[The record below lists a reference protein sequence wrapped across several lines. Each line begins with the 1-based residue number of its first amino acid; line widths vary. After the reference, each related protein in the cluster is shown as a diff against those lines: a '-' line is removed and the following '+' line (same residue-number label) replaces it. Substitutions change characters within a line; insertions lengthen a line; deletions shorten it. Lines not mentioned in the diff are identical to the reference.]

1 MAGRIHLFVLAL
13 AYAASSVD
21 AFVVPST
28 GPSQMAFS
36 RDVQARTATSLMA
49 TEEKAGPMVSG
60 EELEIMLTEWDEP
73 LIVDA
78 YATWCGPCQQ
88 VAPEFEAAAE
98 ELKGRVRFVK
108 LDTDEEPDMADRLK
122 VMGLPTL
129 MYLGKVEPE
138 EGSDET
144 ARAVLKVRIEGTLRK
159 ESIIAL
165 AEHHFFG
172 GPKPETLL
180 PV

>member
-1 MAGRIHLFVLAL
+1 
-13 AYAASSVD
+13 
-21 AFVVPST
+21 
-28 GPSQMAFS
+28 
-36 RDVQARTATSLMA
+36 
-49 TEEKAGPMVSG
+49 MVSG

-78 YATWCGPCQQ
+78 YATWCGPCLMM
-88 VAPEFEAAAE
+88 APEFEAAAK

-108 LDTDEEPDMADRLK
+108 LDTDEEPEMSARLNI
-122 VMGLPTL
+122 MGLPTL
-129 MYLGKVEPE
+129 MFLDKFEPE

-144 ARAVLKVRIEGTLRK
+144 ARAVLKDRIEGAIRK

-172 GPKPETLL
+172 GPKPETLG
-180 PV
+180 

>member
-73 LIVDA
+73 LIIDA

-88 VAPEFEAAAE
+88 VAPEFEAAAK

-108 LDTDEEPDMADRLK
+108 LDTDEEPEMSARLNI
-122 VMGLPTL
+122 MGLPTL
-129 MYLGKVEPE
+129 MFLDKFEPE

-144 ARAVLKVRIEGTLRK
+144 ARAVLKDRIEGAIRK

-172 GPKPETLL
+172 GPKPETLG
-180 PV
+180 

>member
-1 MAGRIHLFVLAL
+1 
-13 AYAASSVD
+13 
-21 AFVVPST
+21 
-28 GPSQMAFS
+28 
-36 RDVQARTATSLMA
+36 MA

-78 YATWCGPCQQ
+78 YATWCGPCLMM
-88 VAPEFEAAAE
+88 APEFEAAAK

-108 LDTDEEPDMADRLK
+108 LDTDEEPEMSARLNI
-122 VMGLPTL
+122 MGLPTL
-129 MYLGKVEPE
+129 MFLDKFEPE

-144 ARAVLKVRIEGTLRK
+144 ARAVLKDRIEGAIRK

-172 GPKPETLL
+172 GPKPETLG
-180 PV
+180 

>member
-1 MAGRIHLFVLAL
+1 
-13 AYAASSVD
+13 
-21 AFVVPST
+21 
-28 GPSQMAFS
+28 
-36 RDVQARTATSLMA
+36 MA

-73 LIVDA
+73 LIIDA

-88 VAPEFEAAAE
+88 VAPEFEAAAK

-108 LDTDEEPDMADRLK
+108 LDTDEEPEMSARLNI
-122 VMGLPTL
+122 MGLHTL
-129 MYLGKVEPE
+129 MFLDKVEPE

-172 GPKPETLL
+172 GPEPETLL